1 MIRRSLCVLAVAATV
16 GACSWVQLTAG
27 GDRVRVGTPAE
38 VASCQE
44 LGTASGT
51 TTSRFFGFIPRDA
64 DTILDEQTRLARNR
78 AADLGGNTRGW
89 RRSGDRGQCFA
100 SCSSRNP
107 TRMQWGAPRSIRR
120 FLAVPLSILLALRG
134 RFAQ

>member
-1 MIRRSLCVLAVAATV
+1 MVRRWLGVLAVATVV

-51 TTSRFFGFIPRDA
+51 TQSRFFGVIPRDA

-78 AADLGGNTRGW
+78 AADLGGNTIVEDFPTSRPEPT
-89 RRSGDRGQCFA
+89 SGPK
-100 SCSSRNP
+100 P
-107 TRMQWGAPRSIRR
+107 TKETRT
-120 FLAVPLSILLALRG
+120 FLVYRC
-134 RFAQ
+134 